1 MSDAEIK
8 TAYENNADTNEF
20 SDAEQSKLAGI
31 ETGAT
36 GNQTNAEI
44 KTAYEANADTNE
56 FSDAEQSKLAGIATG
71 AEVNP
76 DLISKAEAEAGT
88 ATTERIFSALRVKQ
102 AIDALGSSG
111 SLVKHTHADDTD
123 TEGGILALIFDKLVN
138 RPQFN
143 NICISANWKQTK
155 TGTGS
160 ITFLHGA
167 NSNSIQVNSGATSG
181 GEAYVR
187 YGGIN
192 AGSDSWFGVVIQ
204 PQAQNTQM
212 RVVAGLYND
221 NKPTADT
228 AKGYGFRY
236 DVASSSGN
244 IFAVNGNGSSSTT
257 TDTGIAWTSATE
269 IKLTA
274 FRIGNTIKFYVD
286 GVLKATHTTNMP
298 GNENVEGGLYIK
310 NKEDAN
316 KECKLKGGFVMGGLP
331 N

>member
-1 MSDAEIK
+1 MSDTEVK

-36 GNQTNAEI
+36 GDQTNAEI

-56 FSDAEQSKLAGIATG
+56 FSDAEQSKLAGIEANAKDDQSL
-71 AEVNP
+71 AEITDMPTPIADKFLKRN
-76 DLISKAEAEAGT
+76 SAGT
-88 ATTERIFSALRVKQ
+88 AYEWIAGG
-102 AIDALGSSG
+102 DG

-143 NICISANWKQTK
+143 NICVSANWKQTK
-155 TGTGS
+155 TGTGGINFS
-160 ITFLHGA
+160 HAA
-167 NSNSIQVNSGATSG
+167 NSNNIQVNSGGTSG

-187 YGGIN
+187 YGAIN
-192 AGSDSWFGVVIQ
+192 AGSDSWFGVVIE
-204 PQAQNTQM
+204 PQVQNTQM

-228 AKGYGFRY
+228 ANGYGFRY
-236 DVASSSGN
+236 DVTSSSGN

-257 TDTGIAWTSATE
+257 TDTGIVWDSGTD

-298 GNENVEGGLYIK
+298 SNTNVEGGLYIK

-316 KECKLKGGFVMGGLP
+316 KECQLKGGFVMGGLP